1 VNPNYPIVA
10 VRAHHTCEYCCA
22 PEILSNMA
30 FEVDHIIPISRNGAD
45 ELDNLALSCRI
56 CNLRKSDHIEGIDP
70 VTGQTVR
77 LFNPRENDWSEH
89 FEKQSQLPYQIL
101 GKTAIGRTTITRLDM
116 NSSLQLRARS
126 LWVALGVF
134 SLN

>member
-1 VNPNYPIVA
+1 M
-10 VRAHHTCEYCCA
+10 E
-22 PEILSNMA
+22 
-30 FEVDHIIPISRNGAD
+30 FEVDHIIPISRNGTD
-45 ELDNLALSCRI
+45 KPENLALSCRI

-70 VTGQTVR
+70 VTLQTVR
-77 LFNPRENDWSEH
+77 LFNPREDGWSEH
-89 FEKQSQLPYQIL
+89 FEKQAQLPYQIL
-101 GKTAIGRTTITRLDM
+101 GKTEIGRATISRLDM